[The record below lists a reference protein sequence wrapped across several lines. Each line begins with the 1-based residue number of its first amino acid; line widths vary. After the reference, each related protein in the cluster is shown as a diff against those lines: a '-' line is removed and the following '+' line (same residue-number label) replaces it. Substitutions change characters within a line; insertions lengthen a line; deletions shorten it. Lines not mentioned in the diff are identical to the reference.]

1 MNDRTE
7 LLTIGQLARR
17 TGVPVRTIRF
27 WSDSGIVPPAARS
40 PSGYR
45 LYDPTAVARLDLTRT
60 LRELGLDL
68 DTVSRVLARQVSVA
82 DVARLHA
89 EALDAEIRTLRLR
102 RAVLRSVAERADNP
116 EEMRIVHQLARLNA
130 QERQRLIDDFVAHA
144 FEGIDPDAPGATIA
158 QGLRTLPAELPDE
171 PTTEQVNAW
180 VELAE
185 LIGDESFRH
194 RVRQM
199 AVTGAQT
206 VPEQQPFD
214 IEMVKQH
221 AGEAVAAGLAP
232 DAAEARGVLE
242 RIIDPE
248 LPADE
253 RLRLAERT
261 ETFTD
266 ERVERY
272 WRLLGILN
280 GWPAFTPV
288 VPAFDWF
295 IAALR
300 AHAR

>member
-1 MNDRTE
+1 MNDRVD

-17 TGVPVRTIRF
+17 TGLSVRTIRF
-27 WSDSGIVPPAARS
+27 WSDSGIVTPVARS
-40 PSGYR
+40 SGGYR
-45 LYDPTAVARLDLTRT
+45 LYDTAAVTRLELIRT
-60 LRELGLDL
+60 LRELGLGL

-102 RAVLRSVAERADNP
+102 RAVLRSVAQRANTA
-116 EEMRIVHQLARLNA
+116 EEMRIVHKLARLSA

-144 FEGIDPDAPGATIA
+144 FEGIDQEAPGANIA
-158 QGLRTLPAELPDE
+158 HGLRQLPTELPDE
-171 PTTEQVNAW
+171 PTIEQVDAW

-185 LIGDESFRH
+185 LIGDESFRQ

-199 AVTGAQT
+199 ALTGTQT
-206 VPEQQPFD
+206 VPEPQSFD

-221 AGEAVAAGLAP
+221 AGDAVAAGLAP
-232 DAAEARGVLE
+232 ESAEARIVLE

-248 LPADE
+248 LPGDE
-253 RLRLAERT
+253 RRRLAEQT
-261 ETFTD
+261 ATFTD

-288 VPAFDWF
+288 VPAFVWF

-300 AHAR
+300 AHAD